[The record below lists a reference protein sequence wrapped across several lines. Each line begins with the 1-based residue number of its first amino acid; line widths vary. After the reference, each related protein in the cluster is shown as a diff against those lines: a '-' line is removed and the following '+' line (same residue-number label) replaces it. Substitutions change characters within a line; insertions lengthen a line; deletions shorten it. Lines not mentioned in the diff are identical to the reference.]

1 MSRSVFDLP
10 LRLRRTYFAALQLLD
25 ELTSSGAASDVGV
38 PDVDISQVT
47 RQHVAETRRHLLQL
61 ADDLLSVG
69 QDGEHVTV
77 FAAQRLVSSSFRFD
91 AGR

>member
-25 ELTSSGAASDVGV
+25 ELTSSGAAADVGV

-47 RQHVAETRRHLLQL
+47 RQHVEETRRHLLEL
-61 ADDLLSVG
+61 ANLLSVA

-91 AGR
+91 SGS

>member
-25 ELTSSGAASDVGV
+25 ERARSGAPADVGAR
-38 PDVDISQVT
+38 DVDIAQVT
-47 RQHVAETRRHLLQL
+47 RQHVTETRLHLLEL

-69 QDGEHVTV
+69 QDGEEVTAV
-77 FAAQRLVSSSFRFD
+77 ATQPLTTASLHFG